1 MIEMNVNRASRC
13 EEVVDM
19 ELYNRL
25 LEKYN
30 ELSKENHEL
39 KNRLSNLEQLI
50 IKMMCEGKA
59 E

>member
-1 MIEMNVNRASRC
+1 MLRNG

-19 ELYNRL
+19 ELYNKL

-39 KNRLSNLEQLI
+39 KCRLSNLEQLI
-50 IKMMCEGKA
+50 IKLMCEGK

>member
-1 MIEMNVNRASRC
+1 MIEMNVNRASRY

-19 ELYNRL
+19 ELYNNL
-25 LEKYN
+25 LDKYN
-30 ELSKENHEL
+30 ELSKENREL
-39 KNRLSNLEQLI
+39 KHRLSNLEQLI

>member
-39 KNRLSNLEQLI
+39 KHRLSNLEQLI
-50 IKMMCEGKA
+50 IKMMCDGKV

>member
-25 LEKYN
+25 LEKYD
-30 ELSKENHEL
+30 ELSKENHDL

-50 IKMMCEGKA
+50 IKMMCDGKV

>member
-1 MIEMNVNRASRC
+1 MLSKG

-19 ELYNRL
+19 ELYNKL
-25 LEKYN
+25 LEKCD

-39 KNRLSNLEQLI
+39 KCRLSNLEQLI
-50 IKMMCEGKA
+50 IKMMCEGK

>member
-19 ELYNRL
+19 ELYNNL

-30 ELSKENHEL
+30 KLSKENRDL
-39 KNRLSNLEQLI
+39 KHRLSNLEQLI
-50 IKMMCEGKA
+50 IKMMCDGKV

>member
-30 ELSKENHEL
+30 ELSKENRDL
-39 KNRLSNLEQLI
+39 KHRLSNLEQLI
-50 IKMMCEGKA
+50 IKLMCDGKV

>member
-25 LEKYN
+25 LDKYN

>member
-30 ELSKENHEL
+30 ELSKENHDL

-50 IKMMCEGKA
+50 IKMMCDGKV

>member
-50 IKMMCEGKA
+50 IKMMCDGKV

>member
-1 MIEMNVNRASRC
+1 MLSKG
-13 EEVVDM
+13 EEVVEV

-25 LEKYN
+25 LEKYD
-30 ELSKENHEL
+30 ELSKENHDL

-50 IKMMCEGKA
+50 IKLMCDGKV